1 MKKFSKVLGVFLF
14 SMVLV
19 LGCKICSFAA
29 GTTIA
34 FSDPTAKKGET
45 VTVTCK
51 ISSATQALG
60 AVDMTIVYDDDALEF
75 TGNGAAVKGGSG
87 SIRIVDTATAA
98 NTKVMEYSLT
108 FKALKPGQTS
118 ITVSNYEVVGFDES
132 AVTVGHVGSSTV
144 EVTDTSV
151 SLSKDASL
159 KDLKLSSGSL
169 SPAFSPSIMKYDV
182 TVGADVTSLVVT
194 GTTSNEKAA
203 VTSITG
209 ADNLKEGYNEVKISV
224 TAESGNTAVYTLY
237 VTKQKGQAESTVAPT
252 STDLTTTPAVTAQL
266 SPQATPSISPEA
278 TQEASIT
285 VTVNNAT
292 LRPVPLPED
301 AQLTGYTKGTL
312 EYKGTTMEALVSDY
326 MELYIVNMLDEGGNQ
341 NYYVYYKEID
351 KFTEF
356 VKIDNSDGRFI
367 VVLDGYPKDIS
378 IYGFE
383 KTPMIVKDKTLS
395 EGWKYNAE
403 LVAYNN
409 AAAEYYLLGGI
420 SESGVVTWY
429 VYDHVMDTYQRYFV
443 QPANLIEKESGPVLS
458 LTEQEQ
464 QVKELNEALQKTKNA
479 RLLVIGVLAFI
490 SLVLLIATINL
501 ALKVSF
507 LKKEMNGDDETVED
521 EDDSYFEV
529 FEEEKEK
536 TTPKY
541 ERVVK
546 PREPRTLSKVKVEEP
561 TEEVGKVEEA
571 EKAIKESK
579 PVEKAK
585 EMPKETVMMKKSVPV
600 AEEEFFD
607 KEDKLSEEFEAE
619 LLKAKVQEDFEDEFE
634 DTMKPQ
640 KKVKTKEVR
649 QKGTVKKKKT
659 PESIE
664 KGKKAPVEKQRV
676 PREERK
682 AVKGETETV
691 RKQKLKK
698 KEEALGNKK
707 KENPMKKPVKKSA
720 KSLEMDFK
728 EEDFDFEFIDLEED

>member
-1 MKKFSKVLGVFLF
+1 MKIVVLDGYTENPGDL
-14 SMVLV
+14 SWSGLEA
-19 LGCKICSFAA
+19 LG
-29 GTTIA
+29 
-34 FSDPTAKKGET
+34 E
-45 VTVTCK
+45 VTVYDRTSYVDDPIIAERIGDAEIVVLNK
-51 ISSATQALG
+51 TPISKATIDACPNMKMI
-60 AVDMTIVYDDDALEF
+60 AVLATGYNVVDYEYAKEKGIPVKWAIIDDMWGEVHDFYD
-75 TGNGAAVKGGSG
+75 
-87 SIRIVDTATAA
+87 
-98 NTKVMEYSLT
+98 TKYESRSEMFRLMHSSRLYS
-108 FKALKPGQTS
+108 FKADPRRFPNGLKGCIDKMKEYG
-118 ITVSNYEVVGFDES
+118 ITVGMWHPTTGYWMGIDPEGEIYRD
-132 AVTVGHVGSSTV
+132 H
-144 EVTDTSV
+144 
-151 SLSKDASL
+151 KDCL
-159 KDLKLSSGSL
+159 IQTEDGR
-169 SPAFSPSIMKYDV
+169 FIH
-182 TVGADVTSLVVT
+182 
-194 GTTSNEKAA
+194 
-203 VTSITG
+203 
-209 ADNLKEGYNEVKISV
+209 
-224 TAESGNTAVYTLY
+224 
-237 VTKQKGQAESTVAPT
+237 
-252 STDLTTTPAVTAQL
+252 
-266 SPQATPSISPEA
+266 SPE
-278 TQEASIT
+278 
-285 VTVNNAT
+285 
-292 LRPVPLPED
+292 
-301 AQLTGYTKGTL
+301 TGKAY
-312 EYKGTTMEALVSDY
+312 EFYSAFHDY
-326 MELYIVNMLDEGGNQ
+326 FRQCGA
-341 NYYVYYKEID
+341 
-351 KFTEF
+351 EF

-585 EMPKETVMMKKSVPV
+585 EMPKETVMMKKSVPATIV
-600 AEEEFFD
+600 
-607 KEDKLSEEFEAE
+607 SS
-619 LLKAKVQEDFEDEFE
+619 LLV
-634 DTMKPQ
+634 
-640 KKVKTKEVR
+640 VIVR
-649 QKGTVKKKKT
+649 QILITSGNDIRT
-659 PESIE
+659 ESLAQLVAMVLVTGLCTWFVFQ
-664 KGKKAPVEKQRV
+664 KRV
-676 PREERK
+676 DRI
-682 AVKGETETV
+682 A
-691 RKQKLKK
+691 
-698 KEEALGNKK
+698 
-707 KENPMKKPVKKSA
+707 
-720 KSLEMDFK
+720 
-728 EEDFDFEFIDLEED
+728 

>member
-1 MKKFSKVLGVFLF
+1 MVKGFGSKFIKIYNESAKASYSVGEYWDGYDNIVKWIEGTGRTSAAFDFPFKFQVNDAFAGMDFSK
-14 SMVLV
+14 LV
-19 LGCKICSFAA
+19 WKR
-29 GTTIA
+29 
-34 FSDPTAKKGET
+34 
-45 VTVTCK
+45 
-51 ISSATQALG
+51 
-60 AVDMTIVYDDDALEF
+60 
-75 TGNGAAVKGGSG
+75 N
-87 SIRIVDTATAA
+87 
-98 NTKVMEYSLT
+98 
-108 FKALKPGQTS
+108 
-118 ITVSNYEVVGFDES
+118 
-132 AVTVGHVGSSTV
+132 
-144 EVTDTSV
+144 
-151 SLSKDASL
+151 
-159 KDLKLSSGSL
+159 GSL
-169 SPAFSPSIMKYDV
+169 DQPAGLI
-182 TVGADVTSLVVT
+182 
-194 GTTSNEKAA
+194 
-203 VTSITG
+203 
-209 ADNLKEGYNEVKISV
+209 
-224 TAESGNTAVYTLY
+224 
-237 VTKQKGQAESTVAPT
+237 
-252 STDLTTTPAVTAQL
+252 
-266 SPQATPSISPEA
+266 
-278 TQEASIT
+278 
-285 VTVNNAT
+285 
-292 LRPVPLPED
+292 
-301 AQLTGYTKGTL
+301 
-312 EYKGTTMEALVSDY
+312 
-326 MELYIVNMLDEGGNQ
+326 
-341 NYYVYYKEID
+341 
-351 KFTEF
+351 
-356 VKIDNSDGRFI
+356 
-367 VVLDGYPKDIS
+367 
-378 IYGFE
+378 
-383 KTPMIVKDKTLS
+383 
-395 EGWKYNAE
+395 
-403 LVAYNN
+403 
-409 AAAEYYLLGGI
+409 
-420 SESGVVTWY
+420 
-429 VYDHVMDTYQRYFV
+429 HMDTYQRYFV

-691 RKQKLKK
+691 RKQELKK